1 MGGVK
6 MNISDLNRLLG
17 YISGGKALTPGTE
30 MHAIMNFYSDAAL
43 KIVASL
49 NSGFHSPAEIRTLM
63 EELTGNHVP
72 ESVRIFP
79 PFYSDFGKNIHLGE
93 NVFINSCCCFQDQGG
108 IFIGSGALIGHRATI
123 ATINHGLPADQR
135 GILYLRPVRI
145 DEDVWLGSD
154 VTILP
159 GVTIGRGSIV
169 AAGSVVTRD
178 VAPFTIVAGNPAR
191 KIKDTPQGS

>member
-1 MGGVK
+1 
-6 MNISDLNRLLG
+6 MNIQDLNRLLG
-17 YISGGKALTPGTE
+17 YIAAGNALTPDTE
-30 MHAIMNFYSDAAL
+30 MHAIMNFYSGEAL

-49 NSGFHSPAEIRTLM
+49 NSGFHSPAEIRKLM
-63 EELTGNHVP
+63 EELTGNPVP

-123 ATINHGLPADQR
+123 ATINHGLPVERR
-135 GILYLRPVRI
+135 GILYLKPVRI
-145 DEDVWLGSD
+145 EEDVWLGSD

-159 GVTIGRGSIV
+159 GVTIGRGAIV
-169 AAGSVVTRD
+169 AAGSVVTHD
-178 VAPFTIVAGNPAR
+178 APPFTIIAGNPAR
-191 KIKDTPQGS
+191 KIRDTPKASES